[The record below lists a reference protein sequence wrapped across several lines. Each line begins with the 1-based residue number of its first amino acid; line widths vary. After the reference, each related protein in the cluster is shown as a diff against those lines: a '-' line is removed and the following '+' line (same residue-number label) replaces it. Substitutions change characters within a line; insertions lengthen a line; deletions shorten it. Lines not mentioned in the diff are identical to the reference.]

1 MGTIP
6 GTSEMCGADLLE
18 TDGTQFFMRSLTGE
32 TFTLELDP
40 PRLCC
45 RKCGYKTRL
54 KDLWKLNPLSGR

>member
-32 TFTLELDP
+32 TFVLELDP

-45 RKCGYKTRL
+45 RKCG
-54 KDLWKLNPLSGR
+54 

>member
-54 KDLWKLNPLSGR
+54 KYSSKVDRLRT